1 MSADVIEV
9 TEHNSE
15 SDTAKHKYEK
25 EKRGCASGGLR
36 RHVVGVTKLKG
47 KKNKVKH

>member
-1 MSADVIEV
+1 MSADVIKV

-15 SDTAKHKYEK
+15 SDTTKHKYEK

-36 RHVVGVTKLKG
+36 RHVVGVTESKIKI
-47 KKNKVKH
+47 NKIKH